1 MDSKARHDRALIEEV
16 LTAAQRPG
24 IRAEIEEWD
33 PKVIGGG
40 VDAWITLQ
48 LGGATV
54 RYAAVLK
61 RGLRPA
67 TLGAAIQQI
76 RQTGKKTL
84 LIADYITPQLAE
96 DMRDHAVAFMDAAG
110 NAFLDDPPV
119 FVWVKGERPMP
130 RTALQP
136 AGRAFQAGGLQVIFL
151 LLCHPDMVDRP
162 YREIAQMAGV
172 AHGTV
177 GWVMAELPQLRF
189 VARVGGKRRLLEPR
203 RLLQQWVEAYARTL
217 RPKLLLGRYQA
228 ENLDWWKT
236 VDPTAYDLI
245 MGGEGAAA
253 RLTRHLR
260 PGSLTFFGRRA
271 EARFLLDQRLKE
283 DPTGEVEILRRFWQF
298 DNPEPALAPTILIYA
313 DLLAIGDAR
322 CLETAGLLHDQ
333 IIDRFNA

>member
-1 MDSKARHDRALIEEV
+1 MEEV

-24 IRAEIEEWD
+24 IRAEIEDWD

-48 LGGATV
+48 IGDATV

-84 LIADYITPQLAE
+84 LITDYITPQLA
-96 DMRDHAVAFMDAAG
+96 DALRDHAVAFMDAAG

-189 VARVGGKRRLLEPR
+189 VARVGKTAP
-203 RLLQQWVEAYARTL
+203 ART
-217 RPKLLLGRYQA
+217 PA
-228 ENLDWWKT
+228 
-236 VDPTAYDLI
+236 V
-245 MGGEGAAA
+245 AAA
-253 RLTRHLR
+253 MGRGICAHSPAQTAPRPLPGGKPRLVENGR
-260 PGSLTFFGRRA
+260 P
-271 EARFLLDQRLKE
+271 DRL
-283 DPTGEVEILRRFWQF
+283 
-298 DNPEPALAPTILIYA
+298 
-313 DLLAIGDAR
+313 
-322 CLETAGLLHDQ
+322 
-333 IIDRFNA
+333 